1 MALGSRWVV
10 FYVLR
15 LSRQCLDTFPH
26 LPVAPARDLDT

>member
-10 FYVLR
+10 SYPLR
-15 LSRQCLDTFPH
+15 LGRQGLDTFPH